1 MLEELQVKNL
11 LLYLEM
17 VVSIYTEKHKLQAPL
32 ISLLQKYKRVTEAIS
47 KYPMKYSQTS
57 TIFQSIEFPV
67 QKAQVLL
74 SGYAQ
79 STFAGF
85 SQQNFCT

>member
-1 MLEELQVKNL
+1 MLRNL
-11 LLYLEM
+11 VLK
-17 VVSIYTEKHKLQAPL
+17 VSIYNEKHKLQAPL
-32 ISLLQKYKRVTEAIS
+32 IALLQKYKTVTEAIS

-57 TIFQSIEFPV
+57 TIFQPIELPV

-79 STFAGF
+79 STFAVF
-85 SQQNFCT
+85 SQ